1 MKIKVCNNEYII
13 LSDSRQYMLAQDTGR
28 KDKDRAPVLDYIGY
42 YTHIDN
48 LLRALMDR
56 EARLSK
62 AESLDK
68 YLEDVKKIRDDIKH
82 CTMCMAQMIGKEK
95 EFKEKLEKFK

>member
-1 MKIKVCNNEYII
+1 MKVKVCNGEYII
-13 LSDSRQYMLAQDTGR
+13 SSDSRQYTLAQDTGR
-28 KDKDRAPVLDYIGY
+28 KDKDGEPVLDYIGY

-48 LLRALMDR
+48 LLRALMAR

-68 YLEDVKKIRDDIKH
+68 YLEDVQKAAEDVKYW
-82 CTMCMAQMIGKEK
+82 TMCMAQMIGKSK
-95 EFKEKLEKFK
+95 EFKKKLEIE